1 MCTCLLL
8 KESTLS
14 TKRTWNER
22 GVRPKERIEAQSGAR
37 LSRDQDSRK
46 GRDPRGRIVDR
57 TFTTDDILFVL
68 ATVRST
74 LIVTVRIN

>member
-8 KESTLS
+8 KEFTLS
-14 TKRTWNER
+14 TKRGNER
-22 GVRPKERIEAQSGAR
+22 DVRPKEGIEALCGTR

>member
-14 TKRTWNER
+14 TKRGNER
-22 GVRPKERIEAQSGAR
+22 GVRPKERIEAQCGAR

>member
-14 TKRTWNER
+14 TKRGNER

-57 TFTTDDILFVL
+57 TFTTSCSFW
-68 ATVRST
+68 
-74 LIVTVRIN
+74 